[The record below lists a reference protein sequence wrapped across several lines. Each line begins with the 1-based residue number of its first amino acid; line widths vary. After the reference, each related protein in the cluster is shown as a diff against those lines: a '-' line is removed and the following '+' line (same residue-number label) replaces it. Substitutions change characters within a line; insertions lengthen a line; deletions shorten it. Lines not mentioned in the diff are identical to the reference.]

1 MIILPAIDIKDG
13 NCVRLFKGDFS
24 TVEKVASDYLETAKG
39 FESAGAEWIHMV
51 DLDGAKEGRPVNSK
65 IYRDVAEKTNLK
77 VEVGGG
83 IRNLETISEYLQ
95 MGISRVI
102 LGSVALKNPKLVSD
116 AIEKFGS
123 EKIVVG
129 IDAMNGMVATEG
141 WLESSEMNYIDLA
154 NKMINV
160 GVKYFIFTDISKD
173 GTLSGV
179 NTEQLKALADATKG
193 EANIVASGGVHTMND
208 IIACKEMGL
217 YGTICGKSIYKGT
230 LNLKEAIEYACKD
243 N

>member
-24 TVEKVASDYLETAKG
+24 TVEKVASDYLETAKS
-39 FESAGAEWIHMV
+39 FENAGAEWIHMV
-51 DLDGAKEGRPVNSK
+51 DLDGAKEGRPVNTK
-65 IYRDVAEKTNLK
+65 IYTDVAEKTNLK
-77 VEVGGG
+77 VELGGG
-83 IRNLETISEYLQ
+83 IRSLETIQEYLN

-102 LGSVALKNPKLVSD
+102 LGSVALKNPALVCD
-116 AIEKFGS
+116 AVEKFGS

-141 WLESSEMNYIDLA
+141 WLETSDVNYIDLA
-154 NKMINV
+154 NQMIKS

-179 NTEQLKALADATKG
+179 NKEQLQALADGTQNC
-193 EANIVASGGVHTMND
+193 NIIASGGVHTMDD
-208 IIACKEMGL
+208 IKACKEMGL

-230 LNLKEAIEYACKD
+230 LNLKDAIEYSRI
-243 N
+243 

>member
-24 TVEKVASDYLETAKG
+24 TVEKVASDYLETAKS
-39 FESAGAEWIHMV
+39 FEDAGAEWIHMV
-51 DLDGAKEGRPVNSK
+51 DLDGAKEGRPVNTK
-65 IYRDVAEKTNLK
+65 IYTDVAEKTNLK
-77 VEVGGG
+77 VELGGG
-83 IRNLETISEYLQ
+83 IRSLETIREYLD

-102 LGSVALKNPKLVSD
+102 LGSVALKNPKLVRD
-116 AIEKFGS
+116 AVEKFGS

-129 IDAMNGMVATEG
+129 IDAMNGMVATDG
-141 WLESSEMNYIDLA
+141 WLETSDVNYIDLA
-154 NKMINV
+154 NQMIKS

-179 NTEQLKALADATKG
+179 NKEQLQALAEGTQNC
-193 EANIVASGGVHTMND
+193 NIIASGGVHTMDD
-208 IIACKEMGL
+208 IKACKEMGL

-230 LNLKEAIEYACKD
+230 LNLREAIEYSLK
-243 N
+243 

>member
-24 TVEKVASDYLETAKG
+24 TVEKVAADYLETAKS
-39 FESAGAEWIHMV
+39 FEAAGAKWIHMV
-51 DLDGAKEGRPVNSK
+51 DLDGAKEGKPVNAK
-65 IYRDVAEKTNLK
+65 IYTDVAEKTNLK

-83 IRNLETISEYLQ
+83 IRNLETIQEYLN

-102 LGSVALKNPKLVSD
+102 LGSVALKNPELVSD
-116 AIEKFGS
+116 AVEKFGS

-129 IDAMNGMVATEG
+129 IDAVNEMVATEG
-141 WLESSEMNYIDLA
+141 WIESSDVNYIDLA
-154 NKMINV
+154 NKMIET

-179 NTEQLKALADATKG
+179 NVQQLKKLADATYGKC
-193 EANIVASGGVHTMND
+193 NIIASGGVHTMDD
-208 IIACKEMGL
+208 IVVCKEMGL

-230 LNLKEAIEYACKD
+230 LDLREAVEYS
-243 N
+243 NG

>member
-24 TVEKVASDYLETAKG
+24 TVEKVAADYLETAKS
-39 FESAGAEWIHMV
+39 FEAAGAKWIHMV
-51 DLDGAKEGRPVNSK
+51 DLDGAKEGKPVNAK
-65 IYRDVAEKTNLK
+65 IYTDVAEKTNLK

-83 IRNLETISEYLQ
+83 IRNLETIQEYLN

-102 LGSVALKNPKLVSD
+102 LGSVALKNPELVSD
-116 AIEKFGS
+116 AVEKFGS

-129 IDAMNGMVATEG
+129 IDAVNERVATEG
-141 WLESSEMNYIDLA
+141 WRESSYVNYIDLA
-154 NKMINV
+154 NKMIET

-179 NTEQLKALADATKG
+179 NVQQLKKLADATYGKC
-193 EANIVASGGVHTMND
+193 NIIASGGVHTMDD
-208 IIACKEMGL
+208 IVVCKEMGL

-230 LNLKEAIEYACKD
+230 LDLREAVEYS
-243 N
+243 NR

>member
-1 MIILPAIDIKDG
+1 MLIFPAIDIKDG

-24 TVEKVASDYLETAKG
+24 TVEKVASDYLETAKS
-39 FESAGAEWIHMV
+39 FENAGAEWIHMV
-51 DLDGAKEGRPVNSK
+51 DLDGAKEGRPVNTK
-65 IYRDVAEKTNLK
+65 IYTDVAEKTSMK
-77 VEVGGG
+77 VELGGG
-83 IRNLETISEYLQ
+83 IRSLETISEYLD

-102 LGSVALKNPKLVSD
+102 LGSVALKNPRLVRD
-116 AIEKFGS
+116 AVEKFGS

-141 WLESSEMNYIDLA
+141 WLESSDVNYIDLA
-154 NKMINV
+154 NAMIDS

-179 NTEQLKALADATKG
+179 NRQQLQALYDATKG
-193 EANIVASGGVHTMND
+193 RADIVASGGVHTMED

-217 YGTICGKSIYKGT
+217 YGTICGKSLYKGT
-230 LNLKEAIEYACKD
+230 LDLREAVEYARR
-243 N
+243 